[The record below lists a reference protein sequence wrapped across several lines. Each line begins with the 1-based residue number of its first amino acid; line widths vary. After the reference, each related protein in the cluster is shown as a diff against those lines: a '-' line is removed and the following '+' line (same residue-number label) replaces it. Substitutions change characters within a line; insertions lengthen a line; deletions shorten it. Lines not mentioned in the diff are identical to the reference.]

1 MALTEQSLDAEYG
14 VLGSLLIDPGIA
26 PALVSRVDP
35 RDFASETCRRLFE
48 AARALLR
55 EGSPID
61 AITVRDKSG
70 LGHDVDALILQLM
83 ETTPTAANWEAYAD
97 LMHEQSTLRQ
107 IRAQAQLLASAPT
120 LDECRAPL
128 EAMQEVYNAG
138 KQLEAWTLEQL
149 LLEFADRQAHTE
161 PKEYITI
168 GLDPIDK
175 NTFLDHGDVLMIGGA
190 PSDGKTAF
198 ALVAAYHMA
207 KTHNVGF
214 YSLETGKEKLE
225 DRLVTSGM
233 QIDFSRIKKQQ
244 LTDED
249 WMTFAEK
256 SAEASKRRLTI
267 LRAGGLT
274 AEQITNSARARGF
287 DVIFIDYVQLITP
300 VYTRNLSRAE
310 QMAEVSRTLHT
321 FAQTSNTLVVE
332 LAQLTRQDRKDKRE
346 RDMFDLGES
355 SQFEKDADLILLLY
369 RPPKD
374 AHFVEGDKHSESLDP
389 DKTRILRVA
398 KNKEGMRVRLPL
410 AFDGAHQSF
419 YVLSEN
425 PYDAIRR
432 TSREVKKSPVTGGAQ
447 TFIELNKKAEGG
459 MPF

>member
-1 MALTEQSLDAEYG
+1 MALTEQSL
-14 VLGSLLIDPGIA
+14 I
-26 PALVSRVDP
+26 SRVDP

-107 IRAQAQLLASAPT
+107 IRA
-120 LDECRAPL
+120 
-128 EAMQEVYNAG
+128 
-138 KQLEAWTLEQL
+138 
-149 LLEFADRQAHTE
+149 
-161 PKEYITI
+161 KEYITI

-244 LTDED
+244 LTDD
-249 WMTFAEK
+249 PP
-256 SAEASKRRLTI
+256 RRRPDRRADHQLRPGPRLRRDLHR
-267 LRAGGLT
+267 LRAADRPGQH
-274 AEQITNSARARGF
+274 AQHQPRRADGRG
-287 DVIFIDYVQLITP
+287 QP
-300 VYTRNLSRAE
+300 
-310 QMAEVSRTLHT
+310 
-321 FAQTSNTLVVE
+321 
-332 LAQLTRQDRKDKRE
+332 
-346 RDMFDLGES
+346 
-355 SQFEKDADLILLLY
+355 DA
-369 RPPKD
+369 
-374 AHFVEGDKHSESLDP
+374 AHICP
-389 DKTRILRVA
+389 DQQHA
-398 KNKEGMRVRLPL
+398 G
-410 AFDGAHQSF
+410 
-419 YVLSEN
+419 
-425 PYDAIRR
+425 
-432 TSREVKKSPVTGGAQ
+432 GGAG
-447 TFIELNKKAEGG
+447 AADAPGPEGQA
-459 MPF
+459 